1 MSKAD
6 EDGETQGDN
15 SELGSE
21 ALKNVG
27 MLEQEGDLSWCI
39 GQCCCSNKQPQIFRS
54 YDRKDVFLTTLLG
67 PLLWPCSAH
76 LLIPGYRL
84 KQQLLLP
91 LKAEEER
98 EGSCFYSA
106 PRVCAHCDLS
116 PWIHVPLAKR
126 YPMDKP
132 KVSGAGV

>member
-15 SELGSE
+15 SELGSD

-39 GQCCCSNKQPQIFRS
+39 GQCCCSDKQPQIFHS
-54 YDRKDVFLTTLLG
+54 CDRKDVFLTILLS

-76 LLIPGYRL
+76 LLISRYRL
-84 KQQLLLP
+84 KQKLLLS
-91 LKAEEER
+91 LKAEEESRR

-106 PRVCAHCDLS
+106 S
-116 PWIHVPLAKR
+116 
-126 YPMDKP
+126 
-132 KVSGAGV
+132 

>member
-6 EDGETQGDN
+6 KDGETQGDN
-15 SELGSE
+15 SELGSD

-39 GQCCCSNKQPQIFRS
+39 GQCCCSDKQPQIFHS
-54 YDRKDVFLTTLLG
+54 YDRKDVFLTILLS

-76 LLIPGYRL
+76 LLISRYRL
-84 KQQLLLP
+84 KQKLLLS
-91 LKAEEER
+91 LKAEEESRR

-106 PRVCAHCDLS
+106 S
-116 PWIHVPLAKR
+116 
-126 YPMDKP
+126 
-132 KVSGAGV
+132 